1 MNTIK
6 AKINWNDRKEKL
18 KQKFIFLM
26 DNDLMFEEDTKD
38 KMLEKLQKEL
48 GMTKDELNKII
59 AAF

>member
-1 MNTIK
+1 MNTK
-6 AKINWNDRKEKL
+6 KVKINWNDRKEKL

>member
-1 MNTIK
+1 
-6 AKINWNDRKEKL
+6 
-18 KQKFIFLM
+18 M

>member
-38 KMLEKLQKEL
+38 KMLEKLQAEL

>member
-48 GMTKDELNKII
+48 GMTRDELNKII